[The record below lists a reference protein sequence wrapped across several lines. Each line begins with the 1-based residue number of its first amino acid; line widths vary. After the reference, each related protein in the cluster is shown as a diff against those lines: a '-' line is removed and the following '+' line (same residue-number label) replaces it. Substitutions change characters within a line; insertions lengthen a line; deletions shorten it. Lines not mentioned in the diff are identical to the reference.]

1 MQKIGTFGLEKAKL
15 AVATLLYTPFPSL
28 TFSLII
34 MEHNKFKLSLS
45 FLLDIYNS
53 TQNAVMGTGAI
64 IPTCHS
70 TCITSQAN

>member
-34 MEHNKFKLSLS
+34 MQHNKFKLSVS
-45 FLLDIYNS
+45 SLLDIYNS
-53 TQNAVMGTGAI
+53 TQM
-64 IPTCHS
+64 
-70 TCITSQAN
+70 Q